1 MPNHK
6 EMKKVYNKPK
16 VEVYSIDSEALMVV
30 NSQGQTG
37 GTIPGMGWGDNG
49 GNTGGT
55 IPGMGW
61 SAFERR
67 DGWNDYEN
75 N

>member
-1 MPNHK
+1 
-6 EMKKVYNKPK
+6 MKKVYNKPK
-16 VEVYSIDSEALMVV
+16 VEVFAIQIESLMLT

-61 SAFERR
+61 GAAERR
-67 DGWNDYEN
+67 NNGWNEYEN

>member
-1 MPNHK
+1 
-6 EMKKVYNKPK
+6 MKQKYLTPQVSVVDVPC
-16 VEVYSIDSEALMVV
+16 ESIMLT

-37 GTIPGMGWGDNG
+37 GTIPDMGWGDNG

-61 SAFERR
+61 GASEKRN
-67 DGWNDYEN
+67 GWDEYEN
-75 N
+75 E

>member
-6 EMKKVYNKPK
+6 VMKKVYHKPK
-16 VEVYSIDSEALMVV
+16 VEVYSIDTEALMVV

-61 SAFERR
+61 GASERR
-67 DGWNDYEN
+67 DSWNDYEN
-75 N
+75 E

>member
-1 MPNHK
+1 MPVNS
-6 EMKKVYNKPK
+6 EMKKEYKSPQ
-16 VEVYSIDSEALMVV
+16 IDIYQVQTESLMVV

-55 IPGMGW
+55 VPDMGW
-61 SAFERR
+61 GASERR
-67 DGWNDYEN
+67 NGWEDYEN
-75 N
+75 K